1 MKEIIIYILI
11 SFALNAYET
20 NTEHYK
26 YLEEPPISIRH
37 SLGALHWDEINQFFP
52 RYSTAQIIDVETG
65 KTFYVKRT
73 FGTNHADVEP
83 LTIEDTEVIISI
95 WGSVNNWDRRAVI
108 VVIDNY
114 KIAAS
119 MNGYA
124 HAGLDRYPVLQVV
137 DNRSGGFGR
146 GQNLDMIKGNGVD
159 GHFCIHFYGSRTH
172 GSRRTDTAHQTQIRR
187 AAEFLE

>member
-1 MKEIIIYILI
+1 MNSYEI
-11 SFALNAYET
+11 NE
-20 NTEHYK
+20 EHYE
-26 YLEEPPISIRH
+26 YEVEQPSIRQ
-37 SLGALHWDEINQFFP
+37 SLGNLHWNQVNEFFP
-52 RYSTAQIIDVETG
+52 RYSIAQIIDVETG

-83 LTIEDTEVIISI
+83 LTKEDTAVIRSI
-95 WGSVNNWDRRAVI
+95 WGGDCWSRRAVI
-108 VVIDNY
+108 VVIDDY
-114 KIAAS
+114 EIAAS

-124 HAGLDRYPVLQVV
+124 HAGLDGYPVLATV

-146 GQNLDMIKGNGVD
+146 GQNLDMVKGNGVD

-172 GSRRTDTAHQTQIRR
+172 GSSQTDAAHQTQIRR